1 MTTYSREYLQGLK
14 KEEDTKQYNNKV
26 SEVVSIISKAIIF
39 TATRG
44 STELTLKIK
53 IILPSKQGDSIT
65 AGRLNCG
72 PHTVVVYDIE
82 MIYQVIDIL
91 KNQFFDSHI
100 EYVESKDLRGNVL
113 ESAIRIKWD

>member
-53 IILPSKQGDSIT
+53 IMPPQK
-65 AGRLNCG
+65 NFNWG
-72 PHTVVVYDIE
+72 PDTVVVYDIE
-82 MIYQVIDIL
+82 MIYQVIDTL

>member
-53 IILPSKQGDSIT
+53 IILPPKQG
-65 AGRLNCG
+65 LNCG
-72 PHTVVVYDIE
+72 PDTVVVYDIE
-82 MIYQVIDIL
+82 MIYQVIDTL